1 MMGQVRRHIIAL
13 TLLLAGGNALAE
25 ELPDWIKRTTFKGLM
40 FGDAY
45 WVNSNHDPAIEG
57 ENGFWLRRIYLT
69 LDSELSD
76 RWALRVRLEM
86 NSPGD
91 FTSDDKIEAFV
102 KDAYLKREVGDNKL
116 YLGLAPIPMFELI
129 EASWGYRAVEKTPLD
144 LQRFSSTRDFGVAV
158 KGSFGEN
165 RGVRYHAMFGNGSGT
180 DGEINEGKKAMLSVS
195 FHPAEKYS
203 LQVYGD
209 FDDRP
214 GETDRTTYQFFG
226 AYNGEKYRFGILY
239 ARQTRENGPGME
251 LDLNVAS
258 IFAVFKLKE
267 NMNLLARVDQM
278 FDPNPDGA
286 SIPYIPFDPTA
297 ESTFALLGLDFAI
310 GKQINLIPNIEAVSY
325 RRVGGAPSPDN
336 DLIVRF
342 TVFARF

>member
-1 MMGQVRRHIIAL
+1 VRSTLIAL
-13 TLLLAGGNALAE
+13 TLLLAGGNALAD
-25 ELPDWIKRTTFKGLM
+25 ELPDWIKRTTFSGLM

-45 WVNSNHDPAIEG
+45 WVTANHDPAIEG

-91 FTSDDKIEAFV
+91 FTSDDRIEPFV
-102 KDAYLKREVGDNKL
+102 KDVYLKRDVGDNEL
-116 YLGLAPIPMFELI
+116 YLGLSPTPLFELI
-129 EASWGYRAVEKTPLD
+129 ESSWRYRFVEKTPLD
-144 LQRFSSTRDFGVAV
+144 LQRFSSTREFGVAV

-165 RGVRYHAMFGNGSGT
+165 RPVRYHAMVGNGSGAR
-180 DGEINEGKKAMLSVS
+180 GETNEGKKAMLAVS

-209 FDDRP
+209 FENRP
-214 GETDRTTYQFFG
+214 GETDRTTYQLFG
-226 AYNGEKYRFGILY
+226 AYNGEKYRFGAVY
-239 ARQTRENGPGME
+239 ASQTRENAPGAE
-251 LDLNVAS
+251 LDLDIAS
-258 IFAVFKLKE
+258 LYAVFRLGQD
-267 NMNLLARVDQM
+267 MNLLARVDQM
-278 FDPNPDGA
+278 FDPNPEGA

-297 ESTFALLGLDFAI
+297 ESLLAVLGLDFAL
-310 GKQINLIPNIEAVSY
+310 GKRINLIPNVEAVHYSG
-325 RRVGGAPSPDN
+325 VGGAPAPDD

-342 TVFARF
+342 TVFAQF